1 MVKLSK
7 TNSQRES
14 DEKKK
19 VAKKHSGS
27 LADRVDAG
35 GAKKVVSEKHSRT
48 GKRLHGVRRR
58 AGKPQDAERV
68 SEESEEYSSTTR
80 YIESSLGIKSYTE
93 LAPSIMNLP
102 DIQQKLRKFAE
113 DRNWD
118 QFHSPKNLSMALAA
132 EAAELL
138 EIFQWLTEEQS
149 KDIVNSEKEIA
160 QVKEEIADVFI
171 YLARLADKL
180 NIDIEKEVLAKI
192 ALNEKKYPI
201 NFSKNN
207 AVKYNRR

>member
-1 MVKLSK
+1 MDV
-7 TNSQRES
+7 N
-14 DEKKK
+14 K
-19 VAKKHSGS
+19 VS
-27 LADRVDAG
+27 
-35 GAKKVVSEKHSRT
+35 
-48 GKRLHGVRRR
+48 
-58 AGKPQDAERV
+58 
-68 SEESEEYSSTTR
+68 
-80 YIESSLGIKSYTE
+80 
-93 LAPSIMNLP
+93 N
-102 DIQQKLRKFAE
+102 KLRKFAE
-113 DRNWD
+113 DRNWE

-149 KDIVNSEKEIA
+149 KDIINSENEIA

-201 NFSKNN
+201 DLSKNN